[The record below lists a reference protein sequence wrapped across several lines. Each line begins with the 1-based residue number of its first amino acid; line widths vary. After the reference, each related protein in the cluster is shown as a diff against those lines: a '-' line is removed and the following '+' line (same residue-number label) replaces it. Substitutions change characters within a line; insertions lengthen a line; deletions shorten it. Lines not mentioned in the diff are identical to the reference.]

1 MAPLYEDSR
10 GPDCWVNSNYWVLNA
25 ENWVPGAGCWLLKNL
40 HACIFIFQ
48 NHAFLSSTS
57 GMPKIEATNDGWFLG
72 VLEHYQIN
80 QTFLCQCM
88 AASFPYK
95 CWLLEQRVSG
105 ISNSLHTAL
114 QTAGNKKNQIDK
126 NAKMPMY
133 NHV

>member
-10 GPDCWVNSNYWVLNA
+10 GPDCWVNSDYWVLNA
-25 ENWVPGAGCWLLKNL
+25 ENWVPGGECWLLK
-40 HACIFIFQ
+40 ACM
-48 NHAFLSSTS
+48 HAFLSSTIMHS
-57 GMPKIEATNDGWFLG
+57 YLPKIEATNDGWFLG
-72 VLEHYQIN
+72 VLEHYQRN
-80 QTFLCQCM
+80 QTFLCQCL

-114 QTAGNKKNQIDK
+114 QTAGNTKKQIDK